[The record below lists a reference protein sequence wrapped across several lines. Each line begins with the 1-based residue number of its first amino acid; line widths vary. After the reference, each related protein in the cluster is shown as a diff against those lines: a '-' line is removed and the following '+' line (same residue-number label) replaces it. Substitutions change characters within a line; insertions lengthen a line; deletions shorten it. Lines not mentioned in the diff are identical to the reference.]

1 MPKANICLVGLS
13 SQFVDKNALELSKKL
28 DMFYANASEIIQFEL
43 FDISRM
49 EEMCGKDYL
58 ERKETAVLKRIC
70 TYENTIINIE
80 YQLLNTETNY
90 KFIKENCL
98 IIYLKLSLNRYKK
111 EILEERMSDSAKSL
125 NIDLFKDRDFIC
137 SKKADI
143 VVDCKDIEGEEL
155 LGLIMQKLLG
165 YYEK

>member
-13 SQFVDKNALELSKKL
+13 NQFVDKNALELSKKL

-98 IIYLKLSLNRYKK
+98 IIYLKLSLSRFKK
-111 EILEERMSDSAKSL
+111 ELLEEHMSDSAKSL

>member
-13 SQFVDKNALELSKKL
+13 NQFVDKNALELSKKL

>member
-13 SQFVDKNALELSKKL
+13 NQFVDKNALELSKKL

-111 EILEERMSDSAKSL
+111 EVLEERMSDSAKSL

>member
-13 SQFVDKNALELSKKL
+13 NQFVDKNALELSKKL

-58 ERKETAVLKRIC
+58 ERKETAILKRIC